1 MLVDE
6 KYIQEIKSFLNSWN
20 AWNASDKKE
29 HNAMK
34 EENNERFELYIIS
47 NDSEWI

>member
-1 MLVDE
+1 MRNIFRKSKVSSTRGMRGMLP
-6 KYIQEIKSFLNSWN
+6 I
-20 AWNASDKKE
+20 KKE

-47 NDSEWI
+47 NDSE